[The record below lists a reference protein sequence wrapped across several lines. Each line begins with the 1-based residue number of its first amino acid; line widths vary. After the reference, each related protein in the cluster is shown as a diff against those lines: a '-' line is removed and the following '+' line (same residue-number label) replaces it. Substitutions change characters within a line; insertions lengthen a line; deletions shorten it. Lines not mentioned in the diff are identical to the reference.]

1 MVKSDR
7 TDKGMSQKLENPM
20 IKTIWLTIGLVATI
34 TLLVAGCDTLGMGQH
49 HRASNLYA
57 YLYSD
62 QKGHIDTP
70 TVPVLSL
77 PLRVG
82 VAFVPV
88 DSSNERNAYSLPDDL
103 TFSESQKMDLMKQI
117 SGQFKQYPF
126 VKSIELIPT
135 AYLTPRGGFANLDQI
150 RTMYGVD
157 VMALL
162 SYDQVQFTGEGV
174 LSLTYWT
181 IVGAYVV
188 PGEKNDTKTMMD
200 AAVYDIACRKLLFR
214 APGIGNVKGS
224 ATPINLSEQLR
235 ADSKKGFEQ
244 AATNLV
250 ANLKVQLEAFKE
262 QVTNAPTE
270 YKIEYKPGYTGGGA
284 FGGMET
290 IIVGGLGACF
300 LWTRRSRQV

>member
-1 MVKSDR
+1 MNKIAWFKIV
-7 TDKGMSQKLENPM
+7 L
-20 IKTIWLTIGLVATI
+20 LVTI
-34 TLLVAGCDTLGMGQH
+34 TVLVGGCNTMGN

-62 QKGHIDTP
+62 QKGHVDEP

-88 DSSNERNAYSLPDDL
+88 DNPKGRNYSYADDL
-103 TFSESQKMDLMKQI
+103 TFSEVQKMDLMKQI
-117 SGQFKQYPF
+117 SEQFKQYPF
-126 VKSIELIPT
+126 VKSIDLIPS

-162 SYDQVQFTGEGV
+162 SYDQVQFTDQGM

-188 PGEKNDTKTMMD
+188 PGQKNDTKTMLD
-200 AAVYDIACRKLLFR
+200 AAVYDIASRKLLFR

-224 ATPINLSEQLR
+224 ATPVNLSEELR
-235 ADSKKGFEQ
+235 EDSKKGFEQ

-250 ANLKVQLEAFKE
+250 ASLKVQLEEFKE
-262 QVTNAPTE
+262 RVTNAPAE
-270 YKIEYKPGYTGGGA
+270 YKVEYKPGYTGASA
-284 FGGMET
+284 FGGLET
-290 IIVGGLGACF
+290 IFIGGMGVCF
-300 LWTRRSRQV
+300 LWMRRNRRV

>member
-1 MVKSDR
+1 
-7 TDKGMSQKLENPM
+7 
-20 IKTIWLTIGLVATI
+20 
-34 TLLVAGCDTLGMGQH
+34 MGN

-62 QKGHIDTP
+62 QKGHVDEP

-88 DSSNERNAYSLPDDL
+88 DNPKGRNYSYADDL
-103 TFSESQKMDLMKQI
+103 TFSEVQKMDLMKQI
-117 SGQFKQYPF
+117 SEQFKQYPF
-126 VKSIELIPT
+126 VKSIDLIPS

-162 SYDQVQFTGEGV
+162 SYDQVQFTDQGM

-188 PGEKNDTKTMMD
+188 PGQKNDTKTMLD
-200 AAVYDIACRKLLFR
+200 AAVYDIASRKLLFR

-224 ATPINLSEQLR
+224 ATPVNLSEELR
-235 ADSKKGFEQ
+235 EDSKKGFEH

-250 ANLKVQLEAFKE
+250 ASLKVQLEEFKE
-262 QVTNAPTE
+262 RVTNAPAE
-270 YKIEYKPGYTGGGA
+270 YKVEYKPGYTGASA
-284 FGGMET
+284 FGGLET
-290 IIVGGLGACF
+290 IFIGGMGVCF
-300 LWTRRSRQV
+300 LWMRRNRRV

>member
-1 MVKSDR
+1 M
-7 TDKGMSQKLENPM
+7 ENRM
-20 IKTIWLTIGLVATI
+20 NKIAWFKIVLLVTI
-34 TLLVAGCDTLGMGQH
+34 TVLVGGCNTMGN

-62 QKGHIDTP
+62 QKGHVDEP

-88 DSSNERNAYSLPDDL
+88 DNPKGRNYSYADDL
-103 TFSESQKMDLMKQI
+103 TFSEVQKMDLMKQI
-117 SGQFKQYPF
+117 SEQFKQYPF
-126 VKSIELIPT
+126 VKSIDLIPS

-162 SYDQVQFTGEGV
+162 SYDQVQFTDQGM

-188 PGEKNDTKTMMD
+188 PGQKNDTKTMLD
-200 AAVYDIACRKLLFR
+200 AAVYDIASRKLLFR

-224 ATPINLSEQLR
+224 ATPVNLSEELR
-235 ADSKKGFEQ
+235 EDSKKGFEQ

-250 ANLKVQLEAFKE
+250 ASLKVQLEEFKE
-262 QVTNAPTE
+262 RVTNAPAE
-270 YKIEYKPGYTGGGA
+270 YKVEYKPGYTGASA
-284 FGGMET
+284 FGGLET
-290 IIVGGLGACF
+290 IFIGGMGVCF
-300 LWTRRSRQV
+300 LWMRRNRRV

>member
-1 MVKSDR
+1 LD
-7 TDKGMSQKLENPM
+7 
-20 IKTIWLTIGLVATI
+20 
-34 TLLVAGCDTLGMGQH
+34 
-49 HRASNLYA
+49 
-57 YLYSD
+57 D
-62 QKGHIDTP
+62 QSFT
-70 TVPVLSL
+70 
-77 PLRVG
+77 
-82 VAFVPV
+82 
-88 DSSNERNAYSLPDDL
+88 
-103 TFSESQKMDLMKQI
+103 ESQKMELMKQI

-135 AYLTPRGGFANLDQI
+135 AYLTPEGGFANLDQI
-150 RTMYGVD
+150 KTIYGVD

-162 SYDQVQFTGEGV
+162 SYDQVQFTDEGV

-200 AAVYDIACRKLLFR
+200 AAIYDITSRKLLFR
-214 APGIGNVKGS
+214 APGFGSVKGS

-235 ADSKKGFEQ
+235 EDSKKGFQQ

-250 ANLKVQLEAFKE
+250 ANLKMQLAEFKE

-270 YKIEYKPGYTGGGA
+270 YKIEYKPGYTGSGA

-290 IIVGGLGACF
+290 IMVAGLGTCF
-300 LWTRRSRQV
+300 LWIRRSRQI